1 MGLLSTIVAGGIAG
15 ALAKFI
21 LPGKRD
27 PRGFIMTILVGI
39 GGACLF
45 TFIGRRTG
53 IYDGGDTAG
62 LIGAVIG
69 SIILLVGYAG
79 LKKGSG

>member
-1 MGLLSTIVAGGIAG
+1 MGILSTIVVGGIAG
-15 ALAKFI
+15 GLAKLV
-21 LPGKRD
+21 LPGKND

-45 TFIGRRTG
+45 TFLGRRVG
-53 IYDGGDTAG
+53 FYDGGEVAG

-69 SIILLVGYAG
+69 SIVLLVAYGA
-79 LKKGSG
+79 LKRGSG